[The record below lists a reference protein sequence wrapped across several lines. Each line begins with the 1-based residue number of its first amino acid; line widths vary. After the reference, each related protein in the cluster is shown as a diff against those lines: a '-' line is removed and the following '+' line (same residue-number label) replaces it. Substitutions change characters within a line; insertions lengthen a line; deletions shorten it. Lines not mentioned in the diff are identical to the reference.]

1 MNRFAPFL
9 LFSLLLVACG
19 CSYAG
24 EPSASRQLES
34 DSTFQPYVHC
44 DGFAEGV
51 RGVTLD
57 RRPPTAE
64 PWREVGIGGKS
75 QRVSVIDGYRVMYSY
90 ARTFPFATLKAER
103 SDPSKYLE
111 DKEIVTSYFA
121 DIAKADYKSDLVNF
135 SGQNFSGQTLTKI
148 ELTGRTL
155 GITQILWDE
164 DSIIVTIY
172 FLNQETE
179 NRKFKTYEEFIS
191 LRDSFIRG
199 YIECVTKKRA
209 TSILSQ

>member
-9 LFSLLLVACG
+9 LFSLLLVTRG

-24 EPSASRQLES
+24 ESGPPGLLES
-34 DSTFQPYVHC
+34 NSKFQPYVHC

-57 RRPPTAE
+57 RRPQTAE
-64 PWREVGIGGKS
+64 PWRDVGFGYKS
-75 QRVSVIDGYRVMYSY
+75 ERVSVIDGYRVMYSY
-90 ARTFPFATLKAER
+90 ARTYPFAKLKAEQ

-121 DIAKADYKSDLVNF
+121 DIAKADDKSDLVNF
-135 SGQNFSGQTLTKI
+135 SGQGFSGQTLTKS

-155 GITQILWDE
+155 GITQILWDD

-172 FLNQETE
+172 FLNQAPE

-191 LRDSFIRG
+191 LRDSFIHG